1 MNITLDQI
9 YSRCEEVGD
18 CWIWQGATSDT
29 GYPIMK
35 RHGGPCLLVRRVV
48 MQLTN
53 RPPAARQP
61 VTAACED
68 KRCCSP
74 KHLRLSTPSK
84 VGKRAAANG
93 AFSSPARGAKIAAA
107 RRAASGVK
115 LTLDQAQEIRLSTES
130 GPVLAER
137 YKIHRSQVNSIKRG
151 EAWKDYSNP
160 FARLG
165 ARP

>member
-48 MQLTN
+48 MQLTD

-68 KRCCSP
+68 KRCCS
-74 KHLRLSTPSK
+74 
-84 VGKRAAANG
+84 
-93 AFSSPARGAKIAAA
+93 
-107 RRAASGVK
+107 
-115 LTLDQAQEIRLSTES
+115 
-130 GPVLAER
+130 
-137 YKIHRSQVNSIKRG
+137 QVNNIKRG
-151 EAWKDYSNP
+151 EAWKDYTNP